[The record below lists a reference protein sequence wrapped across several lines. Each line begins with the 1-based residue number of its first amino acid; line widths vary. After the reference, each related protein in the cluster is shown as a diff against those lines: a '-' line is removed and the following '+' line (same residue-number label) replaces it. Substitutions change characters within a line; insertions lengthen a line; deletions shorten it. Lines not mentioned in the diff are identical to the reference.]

1 MTLSSARRKCPDKK
15 EETSKVSSFFLD
27 KTGDATGNY
36 PAAGIGIPIFFLLL
50 ANILQ
55 PELLK

>member
-36 PAAGIGIPIFFLLL
+36 PDAGIGIISGSVPGLVKKKGRDF
-50 ANILQ
+50 
-55 PELLK
+55 